1 MRGTIVFALLSAG
14 CPSEPPPEGELS
26 WFATCGDPA
35 CSGYAGP
42 FDGVPLCADED
53 LGGACDVEGAACD
66 PQDDCNARWVCA
78 TEDPTVGGCPISLAK
93 HKRDLRRWTR
103 AERDEAAARALSVP
117 LTTWTYAWEPQ
128 GHGAPR
134 HLGFIIDEVGPGPWI
149 TPDGG
154 HVDLYGYTSMTLA
167 AVQQQAEA
175 LAAERA
181 RADAL
186 EARLVALEAQLQ
198 AR

>member
-1 MRGTIVFALLSAG
+1 MRKAMWTWLILAG
-14 CPSEPPPEGELS
+14 CPSATPPEGELS
-26 WFATCGDPA
+26 WYGTCGDPA

-42 FDGVPLCADED
+42 FEGVPLCADEAIGD
-53 LGGACDVEGAACD
+53 ACSEEGASCD
-66 PQDDCNARWVCA
+66 PEDACNARLVCA
-78 TEDPTVGGCPISLAK
+78 SEDPTVGGCPISLAK
-93 HKRDLRRWTR
+93 HKRDLRPWTR
-103 AERDEAAARALSVP
+103 AERDEAAARVLSMP
-117 LTTWTYAWEPQ
+117 LTTWTYAWEPT
-128 GHGAPR
+128 GEGAPR

-186 EARLVALEAQLQ
+186 EARLAALEAQLR